1 MIFLEVFFAAPIG
14 HLVSF
19 EVKMRVVADIIV
31 CALKIVDNLVSI
43 LSKVKLFDQL
53 LGSGRVVLN

>member
-14 HLVSF
+14 HLISF
-19 EVKMRVVADIIV
+19 EVKMRVVADIVI

-43 LSKVKLFDQL
+43 LSKVKLFD
-53 LGSGRVVLN
+53 